1 MDQKDKLKDMANK
14 TKVFAA
20 QLRGMPDFI
29 AVFKLLANLRLLM
42 CMLVALIMGA
52 GIGLISTFLF
62 WHLQV
67 NTILLCKRSRFLS
80 SKFISA
86 NDFKMKIHQLS
97 FQDFGGTPTLFGI
110 ASVINHLSEM
120 AAFFLVTKLIGKIG
134 HVKVLAFG
142 LLCNC
147 LRFLYI
153 SFITWPW
160 LVLPFEFVQ
169 GKHFNQRHR
178 CCYIISGLYAI

>member
-67 NTILLCKRSRFLS
+67 NTKLSCKRSRLLAFRCDIL
-80 SKFISA
+80 A
-86 NDFKMKIHQLS
+86 NDLIMKIH
-97 FQDFGGTPTLFGI
+97 
-110 ASVINHLSEM
+110 
-120 AAFFLVTKLIGKIG
+120 
-134 HVKVLAFG
+134 
-142 LLCNC
+142 
-147 LRFLYI
+147 
-153 SFITWPW
+153 
-160 LVLPFEFVQ
+160 
-169 GKHFNQRHR
+169 
-178 CCYIISGLYAI
+178 

>member
-14 TKVFAA
+14 TKVFAN

-67 NTILLCKRSRFLS
+67 HHFRKLQLEL
-80 SKFISA
+80 
-86 NDFKMKIHQLS
+86 KMYYCITEYFRAL
-97 FQDFGGTPTLFGI
+97 
-110 ASVINHLSEM
+110 N
-120 AAFFLVTKLIGKIG
+120 KLI
-134 HVKVLAFG
+134 LFLG
-142 LLCNC
+142 LWWNSNSVWNS
-147 LRFLYI
+147 LRYQSHFRDVRILSCYQSYRKNWTCKSTRI
-153 SFITWPW
+153 WSF
-160 LVLPFEFVQ
+160 V
-169 GKHFNQRHR
+169 
-178 CCYIISGLYAI
+178 

>member
-14 TKVFAA
+14 TKVFAN

-67 NTILLCKRSRFLS
+67 HHFRKLQLELKNVFSLHQ
-80 SKFISA
+80 
-86 NDFKMKIHQLS
+86 KI
-97 FQDFGGTPTLFGI
+97 FQDP
-110 ASVINHLSEM
+110 
-120 AAFFLVTKLIGKIG
+120 K
-134 HVKVLAFG
+134 
-142 LLCNC
+142 
-147 LRFLYI
+147 
-153 SFITWPW
+153 
-160 LVLPFEFVQ
+160 
-169 GKHFNQRHR
+169 
-178 CCYIISGLYAI
+178 

>member
-67 NTILLCKRSRFLS
+67 NTILLCKGSRILSFDILAYDLKMKCINYLVRTLVELQLFLVSHPLSITFQRWPHSFLS
-80 SKFISA
+80 PNS
-86 NDFKMKIHQLS
+86 
-97 FQDFGGTPTLFGI
+97 
-110 ASVINHLSEM
+110 
-120 AAFFLVTKLIGKIG
+120 
-134 HVKVLAFG
+134 
-142 LLCNC
+142 
-147 LRFLYI
+147 
-153 SFITWPW
+153 
-160 LVLPFEFVQ
+160 
-169 GKHFNQRHR
+169 
-178 CCYIISGLYAI
+178 

>member
-1 MDQKDKLKDMANK
+1 MANK

-67 NTILLCKRSRFLS
+67 NTILLWKWNSLLYFSRCDTLVNDLKMQKMIIFSGLWRNSYTFWHCIRYQSPIRDGRILSCYQTHRKNWTCKSTRIWSF
-80 SKFISA
+80 
-86 NDFKMKIHQLS
+86 MQL
-97 FQDFGGTPTLFGI
+97 FTLFVHFLHYLAM
-110 ASVINHLSEM
+110 AS
-120 AAFFLVTKLIGKIG
+120 T
-134 HVKVLAFG
+134 
-142 LLCNC
+142 
-147 LRFLYI
+147 
-153 SFITWPW
+153 SFWICA
-160 LVLPFEFVQ
+160 
-169 GKHFNQRHR
+169 R
-178 CCYIISGLYAI
+178 

>member
-67 NTILLCKRSRFLS
+67 HHFRKLQLELKMYFS
-80 SKFISA
+80 S
-86 NDFKMKIHQLS
+86 
-97 FQDFGGTPTLFGI
+97 I
-110 ASVINHLSEM
+110 ASKN
-120 AAFFLVTKLIGKIG
+120 
-134 HVKVLAFG
+134 
-142 LLCNC
+142 
-147 LRFLYI
+147 
-153 SFITWPW
+153 
-160 LVLPFEFVQ
+160 
-169 GKHFNQRHR
+169 
-178 CCYIISGLYAI
+178 ISGP

>member
-14 TKVFAA
+14 TKVFAN

-67 NTILLCKRSRFLS
+67 HHFRKL
-80 SKFISA
+80 
-86 NDFKMKIHQLS
+86 QLELKNV
-97 FQDFGGTPTLFGI
+97 FFI
-110 ASVINHLSEM
+110 ASKNISRPKIN
-120 AAFFLVTKLIGKIG
+120 
-134 HVKVLAFG
+134 
-142 LLCNC
+142 
-147 LRFLYI
+147 
-153 SFITWPW
+153 
-160 LVLPFEFVQ
+160 
-169 GKHFNQRHR
+169 
-178 CCYIISGLYAI
+178 

>member
-67 NTILLCKRSRFLS
+67 NTKLSCKRSRLLS
-80 SKFISA
+80 LNYLGRCDILA
-86 NDFKMKIHQLS
+86 NDLIMKIH
-97 FQDFGGTPTLFGI
+97 
-110 ASVINHLSEM
+110 
-120 AAFFLVTKLIGKIG
+120 
-134 HVKVLAFG
+134 
-142 LLCNC
+142 
-147 LRFLYI
+147 
-153 SFITWPW
+153 
-160 LVLPFEFVQ
+160 
-169 GKHFNQRHR
+169 
-178 CCYIISGLYAI
+178 